1 MRLDGLYADEWAG
14 LSSDSKKERIVKLL
28 SELNVPF
35 EFAGMKIFSAHG
47 VESETALLEWQ
58 GRKFVFVPGRKSV
71 ILGWNSGI
79 DSMDEGTRREIGD
92 GFEEVVDPLT
102 WWRKQLAEAKA
113 FNQEY
118 VDEYERRVAEL
129 EAEPAT
135 EPDERLLAFYSMDGL
150 NAYINEH
157 TSPIRTADIPPMI
170 VECALNEVGLLP
182 VGYVDRGKGV
192 HQVEEDYL
200 EQVEDY
206 LYEFNTEYVMSE
218 YSETCR
224 FQRSEDDPM
233 VYHIYA
239 FDYTTRED
247 LQAKLQEDGFTLL
260 TEDQWEYLCGAG
272 QRTLFPFGGRFD
284 EEIRYAHLSTTGEN
298 VLEQPNGLGV
308 TIAYDPYKYEIVD
321 SECLVKGGDGGSALC
336 GGEPFIY
343 MMLPLAAYW
352 RDATAI
358 ELAEDEDLA
367 TGYYFYRRAFVVK

>member
-1 MRLDGLYADEWAG
+1 MRLDGLYADEWEG
-14 LSSDSKKERIVKLL
+14 LLADSKKERIVRLL
-28 SELNVPF
+28 SEHNVPF
-35 EFAGMKIFSAHG
+35 DLAGMKIFSAYG
-47 VESETALLEWQ
+47 VESETALLDWQ

-71 ILGWNSGI
+71 MLGWDSGI
-79 DSMDEGTRREIGD
+79 DSMKEGTRREIGD
-92 GFEEVVDPLT
+92 GFEEV
-102 WWRKQLAEAKA
+102 
-113 FNQEY
+113 
-118 VDEYERRVAEL
+118 
-129 EAEPAT
+129 
-135 EPDERLLAFYSMDGL
+135 DGL
-150 NAYINEH
+150 NDYINKH
-157 TSPIRTADIPPMI
+157 TSPIRTVDIPPMI
-170 VECALNEVGLLP
+170 VECELNEVGLVP
-182 VGYVDRGKGV
+182 VGYVDRGKGE

-206 LYEFNTEYVMSE
+206 LYEFNTEHVMTE

-247 LQAKLQEDGFTLL
+247 LLAELQRDGFTLL

-284 EEIRYAHLSTTGEN
+284 EEVRYAHLSETGEN

-343 MMLPLAAYW
+343 MMLPLATYW
-352 RDATAI
+352 RDAMAI